1 MHNAPSERICPAR
14 YRYLKESFARE
25 YCYSC
30 TSATVN
36 SLDKSKPL
44 VCLSSEKA
52 ARRDARLPEQRLS
65 AEDVRQLY
73 NRHGAALLLYARGFV
88 ADASA
93 AEDLVH
99 GVFLNL
105 LRTRP
110 KVREAPAAY
119 LYRAVK
125 NAALNLQRNR
135 AREAPMPEQEVW
147 FTHQGGDREAGLA
160 LQSAL
165 SELPTEQREAV
176 VMRIWGGMT
185 LEEVA
190 EATGA
195 PLNTA
200 ASRYRYALEK
210 LRERLKPHERKE

>member
-1 MHNAPSERICPAR
+1 MPDQ
-14 YRYLKESFARE
+14 K
-25 YCYSC
+25 
-30 TSATVN
+30 
-36 SLDKSKPL
+36 
-44 VCLSSEKA
+44 
-52 ARRDARLPEQRLS
+52 LS
-65 AEDVRQLY
+65 ADEINQLY

-88 ADASA
+88 PDASA

-99 GVFLNL
+99 NVFLNL

-125 NAALNLQRNR
+125 NAALNMQRNR
-135 AREAPMPEQEVW
+135 ARESPMPEHETW
-147 FTHQGGDREAGLA
+147 FTHASGDREATLA
-160 LQSAL
+160 LQAAL
-165 SELPTEQREAV
+165 AELPQEQREAV
-176 VMRIWGGMT
+176 VMRVWSGMT

-190 EATGA
+190 EATEV

-210 LRERLKPHERKE
+210 LRERLKH

>member
-1 MHNAPSERICPAR
+1 MPDQ
-14 YRYLKESFARE
+14 K
-25 YCYSC
+25 
-30 TSATVN
+30 
-36 SLDKSKPL
+36 
-44 VCLSSEKA
+44 
-52 ARRDARLPEQRLS
+52 LS
-65 AEDVRQLY
+65 ADEIKQLY
-73 NRHGAALLLYARGFV
+73 NRHDAALLLYARGFV
-88 ADASA
+88 PDASA

-125 NAALNLQRNR
+125 NAALNAQRNR
-135 AREAPMPEQEVW
+135 AREAPMPDREIW
-147 FTHQGGDREAGLA
+147 FTHRGGDHEATLA
-160 LQSAL
+160 LQAAL
-165 SELPTEQREAV
+165 AELPQEQREAV
-176 VMRIWGGMT
+176 VMRIWSGMT

-190 EATGA
+190 QATDV

-210 LRERLKPHERKE
+210 LRERLKG

>member
-1 MHNAPSERICPAR
+1 
-14 YRYLKESFARE
+14 
-25 YCYSC
+25 
-30 TSATVN
+30 
-36 SLDKSKPL
+36 
-44 VCLSSEKA
+44 
-52 ARRDARLPEQRLS
+52 LPEQKLS
-65 AEDVRQLY
+65 ADEIKQLY

-125 NAALNLQRNR
+125 NAALNLQRDR
-135 AREAPMPEQEVW
+135 ARETPLPEQEVW
-147 FTHQGGDREAGLA
+147 FTHRGGGGDREAGLA

-165 SELPTEQREAV
+165 AELPAEQREAV
-176 VMRIWGGMT
+176 VMRIWSGMT

-190 EATGA
+190 EATGV

-200 ASRYRYALEK
+200 ASRYRYALDK
-210 LRERLKPHERKE
+210 LRERLKPNEKNDD

>member
-1 MHNAPSERICPAR
+1 
-14 YRYLKESFARE
+14 L
-25 YCYSC
+25 
-30 TSATVN
+30 
-36 SLDKSKPL
+36 L
-44 VCLSSEKA
+44 
-52 ARRDARLPEQRLS
+52 EQRLS

-73 NRHGAALLLYARGFV
+73 NRHGAALFLYARGFV
-88 ADASA
+88 ADSGA

-135 AREAPMPEQEVW
+135 ARERPLPEQEVW
-147 FTHQGGDREAGLA
+147 FTHQGGGDRETGLA

-165 SELPTEQREAV
+165 AELPAEQREAV
-176 VMRIWGGMT
+176 VMRIWSGMT
-185 LEEVA
+185 IEEVA
-190 EATGA
+190 AATNV

-200 ASRYRYALEK
+200 ASRYRYAMEK
-210 LRERLKPHERKE
+210 LRERLKPNEKIDE

>member
-1 MHNAPSERICPAR
+1 MPDQ
-14 YRYLKESFARE
+14 K
-25 YCYSC
+25 
-30 TSATVN
+30 
-36 SLDKSKPL
+36 
-44 VCLSSEKA
+44 
-52 ARRDARLPEQRLS
+52 LS
-65 AEDVRQLY
+65 ADEIKQLY
-73 NRHGAALLLYARGFV
+73 NWHGAALLLYARGFV
-88 ADASA
+88 PDASA

-125 NAALNLQRNR
+125 NAALNAQRNR
-135 AREAPMPEQEVW
+135 AREAPMPDREIW
-147 FTHQGGDREAGLA
+147 FTHRGGDHEATLA
-160 LQSAL
+160 LQAAL
-165 SELPTEQREAV
+165 AELPQEQREAV
-176 VMRIWGGMT
+176 VMRIWSGMT

-190 EATGA
+190 QATDV

-210 LRERLKPHERKE
+210 LRERLKG

>member
-1 MHNAPSERICPAR
+1 MPDQ
-14 YRYLKESFARE
+14 K
-25 YCYSC
+25 
-30 TSATVN
+30 
-36 SLDKSKPL
+36 
-44 VCLSSEKA
+44 
-52 ARRDARLPEQRLS
+52 LS
-65 AEDVRQLY
+65 ADEIKQLY

-88 ADASA
+88 PDASA

-125 NAALNLQRNR
+125 NAALNAQRNR
-135 AREAPMPEQEVW
+135 AREAPMPDREIW
-147 FTHQGGDREAGLA
+147 FTHRGGDHEATLA
-160 LQSAL
+160 LQAAL
-165 SELPTEQREAV
+165 AELPQEQREAV
-176 VMRIWGGMT
+176 VMRIWSGMT

-190 EATGA
+190 QATDV

-210 LRERLKPHERKE
+210 LRERLKG

>member
-1 MHNAPSERICPAR
+1 
-14 YRYLKESFARE
+14 
-25 YCYSC
+25 
-30 TSATVN
+30 
-36 SLDKSKPL
+36 
-44 VCLSSEKA
+44 
-52 ARRDARLPEQRLS
+52 LPDQKLS
-65 AEDVRQLY
+65 ADEINQLY

-88 ADASA
+88 PDASA

-125 NAALNLQRNR
+125 NAALNAQRNR
-135 AREAPMPEQEVW
+135 AREAPMPDREIW
-147 FTHQGGDREAGLA
+147 FTHSGGDHEATLA
-160 LQSAL
+160 LQAAL
-165 SELPTEQREAV
+165 AELPQEQREAV
-176 VMRIWGGMT
+176 VMRIWSGMT

-190 EATGA
+190 QATDV

-210 LRERLKPHERKE
+210 LRERLKG

>member
-1 MHNAPSERICPAR
+1 
-14 YRYLKESFARE
+14 
-25 YCYSC
+25 
-30 TSATVN
+30 
-36 SLDKSKPL
+36 
-44 VCLSSEKA
+44 
-52 ARRDARLPEQRLS
+52 LPDQKLS
-65 AEDVRQLY
+65 ADEIKQLY
-73 NRHGAALLLYARGFV
+73 NRHDAALLLYARGFV
-88 ADASA
+88 PDASA

-125 NAALNLQRNR
+125 NAALNAQRNR
-135 AREAPMPEQEVW
+135 AREAPMPDREIW
-147 FTHQGGDREAGLA
+147 FTHRGGDHEATLA
-160 LQSAL
+160 LQAAL
-165 SELPTEQREAV
+165 AELPQEQREAV
-176 VMRIWGGMT
+176 VMRIWSGMT

-190 EATGA
+190 QATDV

-210 LRERLKPHERKE
+210 LRERLKG

>member
-1 MHNAPSERICPAR
+1 
-14 YRYLKESFARE
+14 
-25 YCYSC
+25 
-30 TSATVN
+30 
-36 SLDKSKPL
+36 
-44 VCLSSEKA
+44 
-52 ARRDARLPEQRLS
+52 LPDQKLS
-65 AEDVRQLY
+65 ADEINQLY

-88 ADASA
+88 PDASA

-110 KVREAPAAY
+110 KVRETPAAY

-125 NAALNLQRNR
+125 NAALNVQRNR
-135 AREAPMPEQEVW
+135 AREAPMPDHEPW
-147 FTHQGGDREAGLA
+147 FTHSTGDRESAIA
-160 LQSAL
+160 LQAAL
-165 SELPTEQREAV
+165 AELPAEQREAV
-176 VMRIWGGMT
+176 VMRIWSGMT

-190 EATGA
+190 EATGV

-210 LRERLKPHERKE
+210 LRERLKPREKNDE

>member
-1 MHNAPSERICPAR
+1 
-14 YRYLKESFARE
+14 
-25 YCYSC
+25 
-30 TSATVN
+30 
-36 SLDKSKPL
+36 
-44 VCLSSEKA
+44 
-52 ARRDARLPEQRLS
+52 LPEQRLS
-65 AEDVRQLY
+65 ADDVRQLY
-73 NRHGAALLLYARGFV
+73 DRHGAALLLYARGFV
-88 ADASA
+88 ADAGA

-135 AREAPMPEQEVW
+135 ARESPLPEQEVW
-147 FTHQGGDREAGLA
+147 FTHQGGGDREAGLA

-176 VMRIWGGMT
+176 VMRIWSGMT

-190 EATGA
+190 EATGV
-195 PLNTA
+195 PLSTA

-210 LRERLKPHERKE
+210 LRERLKTHEGNDE

>member
-1 MHNAPSERICPAR
+1 
-14 YRYLKESFARE
+14 
-25 YCYSC
+25 
-30 TSATVN
+30 
-36 SLDKSKPL
+36 
-44 VCLSSEKA
+44 
-52 ARRDARLPEQRLS
+52 LPDQKLS
-65 AEDVRQLY
+65 ADEIKQLY

-88 ADASA
+88 PDASA

-110 KVREAPAAY
+110 QVREAPAAY

-125 NAALNLQRNR
+125 NAALNAQRNR
-135 AREAPMPEQEVW
+135 AREAPMPDREIW
-147 FTHQGGDREAGLA
+147 FTHRGGDHEATLA
-160 LQSAL
+160 LQAAL
-165 SELPTEQREAV
+165 AELPQEQREAV
-176 VMRIWGGMT
+176 VMRIWSGMT

-190 EATGA
+190 QATDV

-210 LRERLKPHERKE
+210 LRERLKG

>member
-1 MHNAPSERICPAR
+1 
-14 YRYLKESFARE
+14 
-25 YCYSC
+25 
-30 TSATVN
+30 
-36 SLDKSKPL
+36 
-44 VCLSSEKA
+44 
-52 ARRDARLPEQRLS
+52 LPDQKLS
-65 AEDVRQLY
+65 ADEVRQLY

-88 ADASA
+88 TDASA

-125 NAALNLQRNR
+125 NAALNVQRNR
-135 AREAPMPEQEVW
+135 AREAPMPEHDAW
-147 FTHQGGDREAGLA
+147 FTHAGGDREAALA
-160 LQSAL
+160 LQAAL
-165 SELPTEQREAV
+165 AELPAEQREAV
-176 VMRIWGGMT
+176 VMRIWSGMT

-190 EATGA
+190 EATGV

-200 ASRYRYALEK
+200 ASRYRYALDK
-210 LRERLKPHERKE
+210 LRERLTPREKNDQ

>member
-1 MHNAPSERICPAR
+1 MPDQ
-14 YRYLKESFARE
+14 K
-25 YCYSC
+25 
-30 TSATVN
+30 
-36 SLDKSKPL
+36 
-44 VCLSSEKA
+44 
-52 ARRDARLPEQRLS
+52 LS
-65 AEDVRQLY
+65 ADEIKQLY

-88 ADASA
+88 PDASA

-110 KVREAPAAY
+110 QVREAPAAY

-125 NAALNLQRNR
+125 NAALNAQRNR
-135 AREAPMPEQEVW
+135 AREAPMPDREIW
-147 FTHQGGDREAGLA
+147 FTHRGGDHEATLA
-160 LQSAL
+160 LQAAL
-165 SELPTEQREAV
+165 AELPQEQREAV
-176 VMRIWGGMT
+176 VMRIWSGMT

-190 EATGA
+190 QATDV

-210 LRERLKPHERKE
+210 LRERLKG

>member
-1 MHNAPSERICPAR
+1 
-14 YRYLKESFARE
+14 
-25 YCYSC
+25 
-30 TSATVN
+30 
-36 SLDKSKPL
+36 
-44 VCLSSEKA
+44 
-52 ARRDARLPEQRLS
+52 LPDQKLS
-65 AEDVRQLY
+65 ADEIKQLY

-88 ADASA
+88 PDASA

-125 NAALNLQRNR
+125 NAALNAQRNR
-135 AREAPMPEQEVW
+135 AREAPMPDREIW
-147 FTHQGGDREAGLA
+147 FTHRGGDHEATLA
-160 LQSAL
+160 LQAAL
-165 SELPTEQREAV
+165 AELPQEQREAV
-176 VMRIWGGMT
+176 VMRIWSGMT

-190 EATGA
+190 QATDV

-210 LRERLKPHERKE
+210 LRERLKG

>member
-1 MHNAPSERICPAR
+1 MPDQI
-14 YRYLKESFARE
+14 
-25 YCYSC
+25 
-30 TSATVN
+30 
-36 SLDKSKPL
+36 
-44 VCLSSEKA
+44 
-52 ARRDARLPEQRLS
+52 LS
-65 AEDVRQLY
+65 ADEIKQLY

-88 ADASA
+88 PDASA
-93 AEDLVH
+93 AEDLVQ

-125 NAALNLQRNR
+125 NAALNTQRNR
-135 AREAPMPEQEVW
+135 SREAPMPEHETW
-147 FTHQGGDREAGLA
+147 FTHSSGDQEAALA
-160 LQSAL
+160 LQAAL
-165 SELPTEQREAV
+165 AELPPEQREAV
-176 VMRIWGGMT
+176 VMRIWSGMT

-190 EATGA
+190 EATEV

-210 LRERLKPHERKE
+210 LRERLRG